1 MAPVLSV
8 VAPLYNESEN
18 VAPLVDWILE
28 ALAAYP
34 ESFEVIL
41 VDDGSRDDTWARI
54 AQARPLNPGFTGSG
68 SAGTWDRRRP

>member
-34 ESFEVIL
+34 ESYEVS
-41 VDDGSRDDTWARI
+41 GRI
-54 AQARPLNPGFTGSG
+54 FSDADIGGAAAS
-68 SAGTWDRRRP
+68 D